1 MLLCLM
7 CACRL
12 APCCT
17 IALRRGNSIIK
28 AFIDNIQSGKNIYFF
43 CFVKNRRVRQKV
55 SIFIINRRKVIYES
69 TRSVNKRK
77 RHTDK
82 IFIKLS

>member
-1 MLLCLM
+1 MLLCRM

-28 AFIDNIQSGKNIYFF
+28 AFIDNIQSEKNIYFF
-43 CFVKNRRVRQKV
+43 CFVKNK
-55 SIFIINRRKVIYES
+55 ES
-69 TRSVNKRK
+69 APKSFNVYN
-77 RHTDK
+77 
-82 IFIKLS
+82 